1 MQAAI
6 KTVNAKKQK
15 LNEFVKAQ
23 GIVPGN
29 TKKNL
34 PKLKRFW
41 NENIGLSY
49 NEVRKNAWR

>member
-1 MQAAI
+1 MASTTIVA
-6 KTVNAKKQK
+6 KTKKQK
-15 LNEFVKAQ
+15 LNELVKQQ

-34 PKLKRFW
+34 EKLKKFW
-41 NENIGLSY
+41 QENIGLSY